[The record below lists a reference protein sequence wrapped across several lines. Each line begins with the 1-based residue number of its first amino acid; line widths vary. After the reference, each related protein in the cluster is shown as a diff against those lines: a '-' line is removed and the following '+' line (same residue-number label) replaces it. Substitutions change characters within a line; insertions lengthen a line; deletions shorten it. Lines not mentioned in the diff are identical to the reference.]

1 MKVSPKRWRRVLTLA
16 MTACAVLY
24 FGAAPAR
31 TVPPPDTSGSRVLRI
46 AGDNAFPPYEYLS
59 LQGVYKGFNVDIL
72 RAVALQNGWDLELIP
87 LPWSEVRAA
96 LDRGEVDAI
105 QGMKYSPERD
115 KLYDFS
121 DPYLNSSLSIFVRRE
136 RVDIH
141 ELEDLSGRRV
151 AAQQGDIA
159 VDLLRR
165 VPEVDLRL
173 SINQGESLKLLLA
186 GEVDAAVGNHLTGLY
201 LLQQLGQAGAVK
213 VVGEPLAPA
222 NYALAVREGIN
233 RALLRE
239 FNQGLA
245 AIRKNGTYDRIY
257 QKWFGAEIPDYPQR
271 LRQLFYGASAAVAL
285 LFVAVAVVIRVNRRL
300 RDEVARQA
308 EKLARKER
316 LESVGELAAALA
328 HEIRNPLTAIKTLVE
343 LLPQKLDNPA
353 YRAKLVEIVPQE
365 VRRLDLLIT
374 SLLDYARPR
383 LPVRQAFSAAQSVS
397 EVLAVLEEEAR
408 AKGLTLQNKVPADL
422 ILWADPGQVRQI
434 LTNVVLNAI
443 QILSPGGKIVLD
455 GGVRGGCSVL
465 FCHDNGP
472 GIKAEDLSRVFD
484 PFFSRRQGG
493 TGLGLFLSYRLA
505 QENGGDLGIESIEGQ
520 GTTVR
525 LTLPLGGEPG
535 VGGVDRR

>member
-1 MKVSPKRWRRVLTLA
+1 MKVYSRVFVLLVLALSALTLGQA
-16 MTACAVLY
+16 PACAY
-24 FGAAPAR
+24 S
-31 TVPPPDTSGSRVLRI
+31 PPNTTSSRLVRI
-46 AGDNAFPPYEYLS
+46 AGDNAFPPYEYLTP
-59 LQGVYKGFNVDIL
+59 QGVYKGFNVDVL

-96 LDRGEVDAI
+96 LERGEVDAI
-105 QGMKYSPERD
+105 QGMKYSFERD

-159 VDLLRR
+159 VDLLRQ
-165 VPEVDLRL
+165 VPEVDLKL
-173 SINQGESLKLLLA
+173 TINQGESLKLLLS

-201 LLQQLGQAGAVK
+201 LLQQLGQARAVK

-222 NYALAVREGIN
+222 NYALAVREGKN
-233 RALLRE
+233 GALLRE

-257 QKWFGAEIPDYPQR
+257 QKWFGAEIPDYPTR

-285 LFVAVAVVIRVNRRL
+285 LFAVVAVVIRVNQRL

-328 HEIRNPLTAIKTLVE
+328 HEIRNPLTAIKTLIE
-343 LLPQKLDNPA
+343 LLPHKLDNPA

-383 LPVRQAFSAAQSVS
+383 SPVKQVFSAAEVVY
-397 EVLAVLEEEAR
+397 EVLAILEEEAH
-408 AKGLTLQNKVPADL
+408 AKGLTVQNEVPADL
-422 ILWADPGQVRQI
+422 SLWADLGQVRQI
-434 LTNVVLNAI
+434 LTNVILNAI
-443 QILSPGGKIVLD
+443 QILPPGGKIVL
-455 GGVRGGCSVL
+455 RGGIKGAYGVL
-465 FCHDNGP
+465 SCHDNGP

-484 PFFSRRQGG
+484 PFFSRRKGG

-505 QENGGDLGIESIEGQ
+505 QENGGDLSIESMVGQ
-520 GTTVR
+520 GTTVW

-535 VGGVDRR
+535 VGGVGH